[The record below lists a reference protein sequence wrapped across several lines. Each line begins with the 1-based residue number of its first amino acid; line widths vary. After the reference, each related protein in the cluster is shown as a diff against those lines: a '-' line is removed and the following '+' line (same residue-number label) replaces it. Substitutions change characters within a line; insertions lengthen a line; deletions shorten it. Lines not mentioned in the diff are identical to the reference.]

1 MNESADKEQNDKSDH
16 KTSSTGQ
23 KRWYLATS
31 KPRQEKRAIEHLTNQ
46 GITAC
51 CPMISVEKVIRGKR
65 QLVEEPLFT
74 GYLFIQLSEQS
85 SHWSKIRSTRGM
97 RDWVRFAGQ
106 VAQAPCAMVQVF
118 LDADK
123 GEKQHQ
129 PVMNLYEEGQQVHIL
144 SGPFAGLQGIFEK
157 HDGEM
162 RSMIL
167 IEFLGKQNRLKL
179 DNRQISSKQ

>member
-1 MNESADKEQNDKSDH
+1 MNDFTEKAQGDGNEEID
-16 KTSSTGQ
+16 SSMEHL
-23 KRWYLATS
+23 RWYLATS
-31 KPRQEKRAIEHLTNQ
+31 KPRQEKRAMEQLANQ

-74 GYLFIQLSEQS
+74 GYLFIQLDKESPY
-85 SHWSKIRSTRGM
+85 WGKIRSTRGM
-97 RDWVRFAGQ
+97 KDWVRFAGE

-118 LDADK
+118 VDASK
-123 GEKQHQ
+123 SENQHQ
-129 PVMNLYEEGQQVHIL
+129 PVINLFKKGQSVQIL

-179 DNRQISSKQ
+179 DNSQISS